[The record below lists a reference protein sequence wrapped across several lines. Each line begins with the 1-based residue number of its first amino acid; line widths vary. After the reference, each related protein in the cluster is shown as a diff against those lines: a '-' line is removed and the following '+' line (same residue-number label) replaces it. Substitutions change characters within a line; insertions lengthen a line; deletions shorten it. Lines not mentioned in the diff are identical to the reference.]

1 MQNKNNKTGVTQ
13 VTEFHEETVKHKS
26 TTTSKQ
32 INKKKKK
39 SGWTNEC
46 TDCNLDSINAL
57 RPARSPVKYSS

>member
-32 INKKKKK
+32 INKKKKNQAGQM
-39 SGWTNEC
+39 SAQ
-46 TDCNLDSINAL
+46 IAI
-57 RPARSPVKYSS
+57 